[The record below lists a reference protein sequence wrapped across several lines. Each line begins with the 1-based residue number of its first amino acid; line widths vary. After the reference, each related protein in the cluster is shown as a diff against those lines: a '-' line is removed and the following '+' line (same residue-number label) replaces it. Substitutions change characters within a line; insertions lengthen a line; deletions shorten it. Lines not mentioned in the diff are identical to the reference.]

1 MLQFSIGV
9 QCKVNT
15 MEVNTKMDFSNM
27 EDGGKCKWTRSF
39 IYLQTKFLGAKA
51 QLPSWAIQSQGEHL
65 EFLRIGSICDILTK
79 LRLVSHRSV

>member
-27 EDGGKCKWTRSF
+27 EDGGKCKWTSF
-39 IYLQTKFLGAKA
+39 IYLQTKCLGAKA

-65 EFLRIGSICDILTK
+65 EFSRIGSICDILTK